1 MRALG
6 ITLAILV
13 FASVAVAVPG
23 ETTQP
28 RAKLPKKIWTNDDVE
43 RLRPG
48 WHAERPAEPAPAEQP
63 AEGVES
69 EAVAPPTAEP
79 VPEAAEQKPEEKP
92 AEPETPVAP
101 SVPPKPPDQRQQL
114 DHWQKELAPLRAE
127 LADVEGQ
134 ISRIRQALTTG
145 EGASN
150 GVNLLDNS
158 SRLSPE
164 NQIGLLEQ
172 RRAELLQKIA
182 ELEDDARRSSIPPGW
197 LR

>member
-13 FASVAVAVPG
+13 FAGVAIAAPG

-28 RAKLPKKIWTNDDVE
+28 KAKLPKKIWTNDDVE

-48 WHAERPAEPAPAEQP
+48 WHAERSAQPAPAEQP

-69 EAVAPPTAEP
+69 EAVAPPPAEP

-92 AEPETPVAP
+92 AEQETPVAP
-101 SVPPKPPDQRQQL
+101 SVPPKPPDQRQQP

-182 ELEDDARRSSIPPGW
+182 ELEDDARRSSVPPGW